1 MSPVD
6 RDPSAAGPAL
16 PARAVT
22 TEEQPDSSD
31 SLLERWLAR
40 GTASQ
45 ARWRAGALAAA
56 AHDEPPREQIG
67 DDVADRWF
75 R

>member
-6 RDPSAAGPAL
+6 RDL
-16 PARAVT
+16 PT
-22 TEEQPDSSD
+22 PITNEEQPESSD

-45 ARWRAGALAAA
+45 PRWRAAAGPR
-56 AHDEPPREQIG
+56 DEPPREQLG
-67 DDVADRWF
+67 DDLADRWF